1 MAKDCS
7 FDILSE
13 YDKQEVVNAV
23 EQVKK
28 ELSSRFDFKN
38 SKGF

>member
-7 FDILSE
+7 FDIVSE

-28 ELSSRFDFKN
+28 ELSSRFDF
-38 SKGF
+38 